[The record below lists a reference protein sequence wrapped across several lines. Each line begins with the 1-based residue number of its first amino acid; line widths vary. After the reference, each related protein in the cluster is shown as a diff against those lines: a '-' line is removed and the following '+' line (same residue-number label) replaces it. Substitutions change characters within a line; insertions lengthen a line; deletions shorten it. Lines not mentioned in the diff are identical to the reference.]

1 MVHVKAVVRI
11 ASLSHASSN
20 IIHSVKLRVHSSK
33 LQNESMF
40 RKAASFP
47 GSPTRSLRP
56 CLEEAMEEK
65 LRPPHSSIPQRGD
78 WHNRLIDDDY
88 DDAPQR
94 LLIAPNVRLAMH
106 REALRSLAVLLSNGV
121 RL

>member
-1 MVHVKAVVRI
+1 
-11 ASLSHASSN
+11 
-20 IIHSVKLRVHSSK
+20 
-33 LQNESMF
+33 
-40 RKAASFP
+40 
-47 GSPTRSLRP
+47 
-56 CLEEAMEEK
+56 MEEK
-65 LRPPHSSIPQRGD
+65 LRPPHSPIPRRGD